1 MDSRKIAII
10 ILGMLMIMATVDS
23 YQLSRLQNENGEGA
37 NLISM
42 YYKYQKIYKDSFGV
56 YVDNAKN
63 LRDCCMSLK
72 NDYKIYFS
80 EKEIPKTKYEK
91 LDRQDLPFLAKNS
104 FRLLLV
110 MESGDRLESM
120 WTIDSRGEARQIFTP

>member
-1 MDSRKIAII
+1 
-10 ILGMLMIMATVDS
+10 MIMAIVDS
-23 YQLSRLQNENGEGA
+23 YQLSRLQNENRDGA

-63 LRDCCMSLK
+63 LRDCCLSLK
-72 NDYKIYFS
+72 RDYKIYFS
-80 EKEIPKTKYEK
+80 EEEIPKSEHTK
-91 LDRQDLPFLAKNS
+91 LDRQNLPFLAKNS

-110 MESGDRLESM
+110 MEPGEQLETM
-120 WTIDSRGEARQIFTP
+120 WTIDSRGEAHQIFMQ